1 MNGSGAKDKAAIVTG
16 STKGIGRA
24 IAEGLLD
31 AGARVAISAR
41 NTQEVAAAAK
51 DLERAHPGRVLARPC
66 DVRREDQVAALF
78 AETERAFGGVDILVN
93 NAGVGLFRNLEE
105 MSLEEWN
112 SVIETNLTGVFLC
125 SRAAIPRM
133 RKRGGGYIFN
143 ISSLAGKNAF
153 PSASAYNASKFG
165 LNGMS
170 EALMQEVRYDGIKVS
185 YLMPG
190 SVATQFTGTAP
201 GPEDAWKIQPRDIAR
216 IVLDLL
222 SQEPRTLP
230 SAVEIRPS
238 KPPRKP

>member
-51 DLERAHPGRVLARPC
+51 DLELAHPGRVLARPC
-66 DVRREDQVAALF
+66 DVRREDQVAVLF

-93 NAGVGLFRNLEE
+93 NAGVGLFRNLEG

-170 EALMQEVRYDGIKVS
+170 EALMQEVRYDGIKVT

-222 SQEPRTLP
+222 NQEPRTLP

-238 KPPRKP
+238 RPPRKP

>member
-1 MNGSGAKDKAAIVTG
+1 MNGGGAKDKTAIVTG

-41 NTQEVAAAAK
+41 NAQEVAAAAK
-51 DLERAHPGRVLARPC
+51 DLEPAHPGRVLARPC
-66 DVRREDQVAALF
+66 DVRREDQVAVLF

-125 SRAAIPRM
+125 SREAIPRM

-222 SQEPRTLP
+222 NQEPRTLP

-238 KPPRKP
+238 RPARKP